1 MFMRK
6 IILILLLISP
16 ILFLPHCEKI
26 TGYNYDVN
34 PLNNTV
40 RVYGEVINTFSGQ
53 AVEDA
58 LVQIGIQTT
67 STDIYGEYQVQYIL
81 GAAEDRDQ
89 PVPVAIS
96 ATNYE
101 TLNTSFI
108 IYPEPTRL
116 DFQLVYAAPII
127 EQNSL
132 LLYRGLDNE
141 PQEICQAIIVDY
153 QGVNDIKEVNASFY
167 YIRKDNPNSFYFTYP
182 LNLIETNGGTEG
194 HYQAIVPQKYMYH
207 QLEWSLY
214 TDRYELQAEDYEGHI
229 HHIIGKTSKVVPD
242 PLLFDPGF

>member
-1 MFMRK
+1 MFIRK

-16 ILFLPHCEKI
+16 TLFLPHCEKI

-132 LLYRGLDNE
+132 LLDRGLDNE

>member
-1 MFMRK
+1 MFIRK

-16 ILFLPHCEKI
+16 TLFLPHCEKI

-81 GAAEDRDQ
+81 GAAEDRNQ

-96 ATNYE
+96 APNYE

-153 QGVNDIKEVNASFY
+153 QGVNDIKEVNASFN

-194 HYQAIVPQKYMYH
+194 HNQAIIPKKYMYH

-229 HHIIGKTSKVVPD
+229 HHIIGDTSKVVPD

>member
-1 MFMRK
+1 MFIRK

-16 ILFLPHCEKI
+16 TLFLPHCEKI

-194 HYQAIVPQKYMYH
+194 HYQAIIPQKYMYH

>member
-1 MFMRK
+1 MYLRK

-16 ILFLPHCEKI
+16 ILFLLQCEKI
-26 TGYNYDVN
+26 TGYNYDVK

-40 RVYGEVINTFSGQ
+40 RVYGEVKNVFTDR

-81 GAAEDRDQ
+81 GAAEDRNQ

-96 ATNYE
+96 APNYE

-132 LLYRGLDNE
+132 LLYKGLDGE

-153 QGVNDIKEVNASFY
+153 QGVNDIKEVKASFY
-167 YIRKDNPNSFYFTYP
+167 YTQPNNPNSYYFTYP
-182 LNLIETNGGTEG
+182 LHLIETNGGIEG
-194 HYQAIVPQKYMYH
+194 HYQAIIPLVYQF
-207 QLEWSLY
+207 EWFLY
-214 TDRYELQAEDYEGHI
+214 TESYELQAEDYEGHI
-229 HHIIGKTSKVVPD
+229 HHIIGKTSKMVPD

>member
-1 MFMRK
+1 MFIRK

-16 ILFLPHCEKI
+16 TLFLPHCEKI